1 MSFLAPLL
9 EVQDLD
15 RAADAARKRALEI
28 SERAAVPLVGKKI
41 VEAETQ
47 LVAARGERAELET
60 AEGELEQ
67 AVAQIAKDIEAAE
80 LERYSGKRKDRDAA
94 VAHDASQQV
103 LREKQESLEDQ
114 ELELLESIEA
124 VEARIDQRE
133 SALSLARAESVQ
145 IAEAIRKVET
155 EVDGEVAGLGTSRAA
170 ITEKVPAPVL
180 AAYEKVRA
188 QPRSGGR
195 GATSLTDGRCMGCRI
210 QLPSLVK
217 SRMLA
222 EEEDALI
229 QCPQCRKVL
238 VR

>member
-28 SERAAVPLVGKKI
+28 SERAAVPLVAKKI

-170 ITEKVPAPVL
+170 ITEKVPALVL
-180 AAYEKVRA
+180 AAYAKVRA